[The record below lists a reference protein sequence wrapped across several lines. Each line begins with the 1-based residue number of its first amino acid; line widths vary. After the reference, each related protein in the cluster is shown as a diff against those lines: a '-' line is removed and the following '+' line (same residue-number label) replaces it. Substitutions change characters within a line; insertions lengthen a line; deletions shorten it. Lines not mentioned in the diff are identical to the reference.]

1 MGSKLRYAE
10 GTGVPVER
18 SKAELDRLLSKHG
31 ATQRGVLVDD
41 GASVG
46 RALVMFTLDGRQY
59 RIDVPL
65 PTRKEFPD
73 GRQREQRTRERWR
86 ALILMVKAKLEL
98 CALGVSTVERE
109 FLADL
114 VLPDGKRLHAALIN
128 GIRKAYETGQMPP
141 LLPE

>member
-1 MGSKLRYAE
+1 MNRPRYAE

-18 SKAELDRLLSKHG
+18 SKAELERLLTRHG
-31 ATQRGVLVDD
+31 ASQRGIMEDD
-41 GASVG
+41 AIG
-46 RALVMFTLDGRQY
+46 RAIVMFTLEGRQY

-65 PTRKEFPD
+65 PTRKEFPEQ
-73 GRQREQRTRERWR
+73 RRREQRTRERWR

-114 VLPDGKRLHAALIN
+114 VLPDGQRLHAALIN
-128 GIRKAYETGQMPP
+128 GIRKAYETGSMPP

>member
-1 MGSKLRYAE
+1 MAKHSRYAE
-10 GTGVPVER
+10 GTEVPVER
-18 SKAELDRLLSKHG
+18 SKAELDRILSKHG
-31 ATQRGVLVDD
+31 AGQRGILDD
-41 GASVG
+41 DVAG
-46 RALVMFTLDGRQY
+46 RAIVMFALEGRQY

-65 PTRKEFPD
+65 PSKKEFRAE
-73 GRQREQRTRERWR
+73 RQHEQRVRERWR

-114 VLPDGKRLHAALIN
+114 VLPDGQRVHAALMT
-128 GIRKAYETGQMPP
+128 GIRKAYETGTMPP